1 MTAKIL
7 RKLKI
12 LGANQK
18 YYVTDVKEITDDNYY
33 LVDNRYGYF
42 LTIRVENPK
51 NHKATELLGH
61 FFINNTSTVVMKP
74 ISQKIYMNIFMENI
88 LHLDKKEYFQFLSI
102 Y

>member
-18 YYVTDVKEITDDNYY
+18 YYVTDVKENTDDNYY

-42 LTIRVENPK
+42 LTIRVENHK
-51 NHKATELLGH
+51 NHKATELLCH
-61 FFINNTSTVVMKP
+61 FFINNTSTVVMKHNF
-74 ISQKIYMNIFMENI
+74 SEDLY
-88 LHLDKKEYFQFLSI
+88 EYKYGKYTPFG
-102 Y
+102 